1 MFTWGNIHI
10 FWAFLLVVLFIFI
23 YIWERQ
29 KQKSLLTQ
37 FVEINLLGN
46 LAPGLSSTKSNFK
59 FLLISLGFS
68 FLIITLANPLLGTKL
83 VQGKRQGVDVV
94 ILLDISNSMK
104 AEDIKPN
111 RLERAKQMIMKLID
125 KLEND
130 RIGIVVFAGEPFV
143 QLPLTTDY
151 GAAKLFT
158 SYIETN
164 LISTQGTAIGTA
176 IEFAVDKFNFDAKRK
191 KAMIIITDGE
201 NHEDD
206 ALSAAEFAAKN
217 NFVIHV
223 IGMGTLT
230 GGPIPVYQGGSKTFL
245 KDKDGSVVTTR
256 LNPQMLEKIAV
267 LGGGEFLMNSGLD
280 PDLSHII
287 EKIAK
292 MEKTE
297 FETKMYSNFE
307 SQFQYPLFVAIL
319 ILLLEIF
326 ITEQKNKYILLL
338 NNFIQKNQK

>member
-1 MFTWGNIHI
+1 M
-10 FWAFLLVVLFIFI
+10 A
-23 YIWERQ
+23 
-29 KQKSLLTQ
+29 K
-37 FVEINLLGN
+37 FVEIDLLSN
-46 LAPGLSSTKSNFK
+46 LAPGLSSSKSNFK
-59 FLLISLGFS
+59 FLLVSLGFS
-68 FLIITLANPLLGTKL
+68 LVIVTLANPLLGSKL
-83 VQGKRQGVDVV
+83 IQGKRQGVDVV

-130 RIGIVVFAGEPFV
+130 RIGIVVFAGEPYV

-164 LISTQGTAIGTA
+164 LISTQGTATGTA
-176 IEFAVDKFNFDAKRK
+176 IEFAVDKFNFDSKRK

-223 IGMGTLT
+223 IGMGTIS
-230 GGPIPVYQGGSKTFL
+230 GGPIPVYQGGTKTFL

-267 LGGGEFLMNSGLD
+267 LGGGEFLLNSGID
-280 PDLSHII
+280 PDLSNIV

-292 MEKTE
+292 MDKTE
-297 FETKMYSNFE
+297 FETKIYSNFE

-319 ILLLEIF
+319 LLLLEIF
-326 ITEQKNKYILLL
+326 ITEQKNKYFILL
-338 NNFIQKNQK
+338 NNFIQRKQK

>member
-1 MFTWGNIHI
+1 MFAWGNVN
-10 FWAFLLVVLFIFI
+10 FLWAFLLIVFFIFL
-23 YIWERQ
+23 YIWSRK
-29 KQKSLLTQ
+29 KQKLLLYQ
-37 FVEINLLGN
+37 FVEFNLLSN
-46 LAPGLSSTKSNFK
+46 LASGHSSSKSFLK
-59 FLLISLGFS
+59 FFFVSLALS

-104 AEDIKPN
+104 AEDVKPN

-158 SYIETN
+158 NYIETN
-164 LISTQGTAIGTA
+164 LISAQGTAIGTA
-176 IEFAVDKFNFDAKRK
+176 IEFAVERFNFDVKSK

-206 ALSAAEFAAKN
+206 ALSAAEFASKN

-230 GGPIPVYQGGSKTFL
+230 GGPIPIYQGGSKTFL

-256 LNPQMLEKIAV
+256 LNPQMLEKIAAI
-267 LGGGEFLMNSGLD
+267 GGGEFILNSGID
-280 PDLSHII
+280 PDLSYIV

-292 MEKTE
+292 MEKKQY
-297 FETKMYSNFE
+297 ETKFYSNFE

-319 ILLLEIF
+319 FLLLEIF
-326 ITEQKNKYILLL
+326 ITEKRNRYIIML
-338 NNFIQKNQK
+338 NNFIQKNKK